1 MVEKVIFNFIF
12 HSCINVYVINF
23 FVHIFFRALYFT
35 QYNLLRLIKLYF
47 IILFSIGDLIEVIE
61 RLLNIYMTSQDTDY
75 TKSNQPGYLKLV
87 IEH

>member
-1 MVEKVIFNFIF
+1 MFMLLISLFI
-12 HSCINVYVINF
+12 SS
-23 FVHIFFRALYFT
+23 FVLFT
-35 QYNLLRLIKLYF
+35 VRNIINLLHLIKLYF

-75 TKSNQPGYLKLV
+75 TKSNQPGCLKLV